1 MESSEEYEAEV
12 KFHWGAKDDTN
23 FGTNTYAT
31 GEEQEIRSSE
41 YYDEAGTYYIG
52 YTVVF
57 GEGSGCEGK
66 SFESYKPVTYTGASG
81 QTSCGFDESFE
92 GTNVPTRMISD
103 VSLLHYSIMKY
114 RL

>member
-1 MESSEEYEAEV
+1 MESSEEYEASIR
-12 KFHWGAKDDTN
+12 FHWGAKDDTN

-66 SFESYKPVTYTGASG
+66 SFQRYINQLYIQGLVVKQVVALMKALR
-81 QTSCGFDESFE
+81 
-92 GTNVPTRMISD
+92 VPMFLRG
-103 VSLLHYSIMKY
+103 
-114 RL
+114 